1 MISAVVKTCTLH
13 TLNAQIEIEKKDK
26 LSLLLTKCTCKDK
39 KNRIQ
44 KRNIFKTN
52 FHNQIRRGA
61 QKKEKENSSSR
72 SNSHLQ
78 HNICCS
84 IKVFWLY
91 YNSVGN
97 SVAGILDFVAAKGS
111 FIYYV
116 TTTFSRNFWAFFF
129 LLYVLKISN
138 YCIKIS
144 PKSNVETEILLFW
157 RKKKF
162 FVTN

>member
-1 MISAVVKTCTLH
+1 MQWLKLNFTTLLWMPKLKFFKNQW
-13 TLNAQIEIEKKDK
+13 TFKEIPN
-26 LSLLLTKCTCKDK
+26 LV
-39 KNRIQ
+39 
-44 KRNIFKTN
+44 FKAN
-52 FHNQIRRGA
+52 FHNQIWRGA
-61 QKKEKENSSSR
+61 QKKKRKNSSK

-116 TTTFSRNFWAFFF
+116 STYLINPNIFTNFLSIFSSSLCTKNFK
-129 LLYVLKISN
+129 LQQEN
-138 YCIKIS
+138 
-144 PKSNVETEILLFW
+144 
-157 RKKKF
+157 
-162 FVTN
+162 FVKM

>member
-1 MISAVVKTCTLH
+1 MYVPVKTKKQTKILVFKK
-13 TLNAQIEIEKKDK
+13 EIQN
-26 LSLLLTKCTCKDK
+26 LV
-39 KNRIQ
+39 
-44 KRNIFKTN
+44 FKTN

-61 QKKEKENSSSR
+61 QKKEKENSSR

-116 TTTFSRNFWAFFF
+116 STYLINHNIFTKFLSIFF
-129 LLYVLKISN
+129 LLYVLKIS
-138 YCIKIS
+138 
-144 PKSNVETEILLFW
+144 
-157 RKKKF
+157 KF
-162 FVTN
+162 S

>member
-1 MISAVVKTCTLH
+1 MFRIEYIKTKALVFDQCSGQNLYF
-13 TLNAQIEIEKKDK
+13 TLNADIEIEKKDE
-26 LSLLLTKCTCKDK
+26 LSLLLTVPVKTK
-39 KNRIQ
+39 KKLVFKKEIQ
-44 KRNIFKTN
+44 NLAFKTN
-52 FHNQIRRGA
+52 FHNQIWRGA
-61 QKKEKENSSSR
+61 QKKEKENSSR

-116 TTTFSRNFWAFFF
+116 TTTFSRNF
-129 LLYVLKISN
+129 
-138 YCIKIS
+138 
-144 PKSNVETEILLFW
+144 
-157 RKKKF
+157 
-162 FVTN
+162 